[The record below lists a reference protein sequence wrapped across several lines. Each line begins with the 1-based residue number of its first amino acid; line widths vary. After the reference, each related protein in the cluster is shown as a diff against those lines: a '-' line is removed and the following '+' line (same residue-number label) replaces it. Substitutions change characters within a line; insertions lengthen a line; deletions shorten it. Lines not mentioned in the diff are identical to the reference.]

1 MMTTPAARIGLL
13 GGSFDPPHRAHL
25 ELARSALRALPLD
38 AVWLIPAGQP
48 WQRAPLQADAGQRR
62 QMLERLIAGVPGL
75 DICTVELERAGPS
88 YTIDTVRD
96 LQRRHPDCAFT
107 LIVGA
112 DQLSNLT
119 SWRDWEHIVA
129 AVDLAAAPRPGH
141 PLRADAELVAALTR
155 AGHALHALPM
165 TPMPL
170 SATAARA
177 AHGDALRALVPEAV
191 ARYIEHHHLYSTD
204 RKLHGHS

>member
-1 MMTTPAARIGLL
+1 MATSAARIGLI

-25 ELARSALRALPLD
+25 ELARSALHALRLD

-48 WQRAPLQADAGQRR
+48 WQRAPLQADAAQRR
-62 QMLERLIAGVPGL
+62 AMLALLIAGEPDL
-75 DICTVELERAGPS
+75 EICAIELERSGPS
-88 YTIDTVRD
+88 YTIDTLRA
-96 LQRRHPDCAFT
+96 LQERHPDVAFT

-112 DQLSNLT
+112 DQLANLT
-119 SWRDWEHIVA
+119 SWRDWQAIA
-129 AVDLAAAPRPGH
+129 TTVDIAAAPRPGH
-141 PLRADAELVAALTR
+141 ALQAAAALRAAL
-155 AGHALHALPM
+155 ADGGHQLHALPM
-165 TPMPL
+165 TPVPL

-177 AHGDALRALVPEAV
+177 ARGDALRALVPEAV

>member
-1 MMTTPAARIGLL
+1 MTTPAARIGLL

-48 WQRAPLQADAGQRR
+48 WQRAPLQADAAQRR
-62 QMLERLIAGVPGL
+62 QMLELLIAGEPGL
-75 DICTVELERAGPS
+75 DVCSVELERAGPS
-88 YTIDTVRD
+88 YTIDTVRE
-96 LQRRHPDCAFT
+96 LQSRHPDCAFT

-112 DQLSNLT
+112 DQLANLT
-119 SWRDWEHIVA
+119 SWRDWTRIAA

-141 PLRADAELVAALTR
+141 PLRAPAALADALAR

-177 AHGDALRALVPEAV
+177 AHGEALHALVPEPV